1 MVLEA
6 TTIIMDNSEWCRNGD
21 YNPTRWESQ
30 QDAAN
35 IVCEAKTQQNPENT
49 LGIMSMAGKR
59 VETLL
64 TQTTDIGRMLAVV
77 QSIKINNMS
86 DLLTAIKVAQLS
98 LKHRQ
103 NKSQ

>member
-1 MVLEA
+1 
-6 TTIIMDNSEWCRNGD
+6 
-21 YNPTRWESQ
+21 
-30 QDAAN
+30 
-35 IVCEAKTQQNPENT
+35 
-49 LGIMSMAGKR
+49 MAGKR

-98 LKHRQ
+98 LKH
-103 NKSQ
+103 